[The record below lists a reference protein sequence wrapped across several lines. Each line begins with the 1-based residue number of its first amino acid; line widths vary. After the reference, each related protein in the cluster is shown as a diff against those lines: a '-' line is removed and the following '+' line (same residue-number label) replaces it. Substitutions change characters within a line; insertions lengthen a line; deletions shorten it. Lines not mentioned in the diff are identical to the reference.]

1 MGNKVLSS
9 ALLVLA
15 LSLTGCTAE
24 TTPGDVDGG
33 SEPLPTIDQSLI
45 PQEAPADVVEVDSD
59 LFLVEYGEYRDVI
72 FKVGDGPTWCA
83 ISEFDDMAICEHK
96 ETEVRYEPL
105 PIPADCSFTYGNQ
118 IKLLGSA
125 VAGEK
130 TADFTCAN
138 SPYSDASTSPV
149 LADGEQIT
157 AFGFSCF
164 VEGETARCENS
175 TGDFI
180 VLGPDAWAK
189 SD

>member
-1 MGNKVLSS
+1 MGYKARLSL
-9 ALLVLA
+9 LLVLA
-15 LSLTGCTAE
+15 LSLTGCVAE
-24 TTPGDVDGG
+24 STPGETDG
-33 SEPLPTIDQSLI
+33 SEPLPTIDQSLV
-45 PQEAPADVVEVDSD
+45 PQKAPADVVEVDPD
-59 LFLVEYGEYRDVI
+59 LFLVEYGDII
-72 FKVGDGPTWCA
+72 FKVGDGPTWCTL
-83 ISEFDDMAICEHK
+83 SEFDDIAICEHK

-105 PIPADCSFTYGNQ
+105 PIPADCNFTYGNQ

-138 SPYSDASTSPV
+138 SPYSDASTSPS

-157 AFGFSCF
+157 AFGFTCF
-164 VEGETARCENS
+164 VEGQTARCENS
-175 TGDFI
+175 NGDFI

>member
-1 MGNKVLSS
+1 MGNKAISS

-24 TTPGDVDGG
+24 TTPGEADGG
-33 SEPLPTIDQSLI
+33 SEPLPTIDQALI

-72 FKVGDGPTWCA
+72 FKVGNGPTWCA

-105 PIPADCSFTYGNQ
+105 PIPADCNFTYGNQ

-125 VAGEK
+125 VTGEK

-138 SPYSDASTSPV
+138 SPYSDATTSPV

-164 VEGETARCENS
+164 VQGETARCENS

>member
-1 MGNKVLSS
+1 MGKTVLTG

-24 TTPGDVDGG
+24 TAPTETDG
-33 SEPLPTIDQSLI
+33 STPLPTIDQALI
-45 PQEAPADVVEVDSD
+45 PQEAPADVVEVDPD
-59 LFLVEYGEYRDVI
+59 LFLVEYGDII
-72 FKVGDGPTWCA
+72 FKVGDGPTWCTL
-83 ISEFDDMAICEHK
+83 SEYDDIAICEHK

-105 PIPADCSFTYGNQ
+105 PIPADCIYTYGNQ
-118 IKLLGSA
+118 IKLLGSP
-125 VAGEK
+125 VAGQK
-130 TADFTCAN
+130 NADFTCAN
-138 SPYSDASTSPV
+138 SPYSDASTSPS

-157 AFGFSCF
+157 AFGFTCF

-189 SD
+189 SS

>member
-1 MGNKVLSS
+1 MGKTVLTS

-24 TTPGDVDGG
+24 TTPAEPDG
-33 SEPLPTIDQSLI
+33 SEPLPTIDQALI
-45 PQEAPADVVEVDSD
+45 PQEAPADVVEVDPD
-59 LFLVEYGEYRDVI
+59 LFMVDYGDII
-72 FKVGDGPTWCA
+72 FKVGTGPTWCTL
-83 ISEFDDMAICEHK
+83 SEYDNIAICEHK
-96 ETEVRYEPL
+96 ETDVRYEPL
-105 PIPADCSFTYGNQ
+105 PIPAECEFTYGNQ

-125 VAGEK
+125 VSGQATAG
-130 TADFTCAN
+130 FTCAN
-138 SPYSDASTSPV
+138 SPYSDASMSPA

-189 SD
+189 SS

>member
-1 MGNKVLSS
+1 MGNKAISS

-24 TTPGDVDGG
+24 TTPGEADGG
-33 SEPLPTIDQSLI
+33 SEPMPTIDQALI
-45 PQEAPADVVEVDSD
+45 PQEAPADVVEVDPD
-59 LFLVEYGEYRDVI
+59 LFLVEYGDII
-72 FKVGDGPTWCA
+72 FKVGEGPTWCTL
-83 ISEFDDMAICEHK
+83 SEFDDIAICEHK

-125 VAGEK
+125 VTGEK

-164 VEGETARCENS
+164 VQGETARCENS

>member
-1 MGNKVLSS
+1 MGKTVLTS

-24 TTPGDVDGG
+24 TTPAEPDG
-33 SEPLPTIDQSLI
+33 SEPLPTIDQALI
-45 PQEAPADVVEVDSD
+45 PQEAPADVVEVDPD
-59 LFLVEYGEYRDVI
+59 LFMVDYGDII
-72 FKVGDGPTWCA
+72 FKVGTGPTWCTL
-83 ISEFDDMAICEHK
+83 SEYDDIAICEHK
-96 ETEVRYEPL
+96 ETDVRYEPL
-105 PIPADCSFTYGNQ
+105 PIPAECEFTYGNQ

-125 VAGEK
+125 VSGQSTAG
-130 TADFTCAN
+130 FTCAN
-138 SPYSDASTSPV
+138 SPYSDASTSPA
-149 LADGEQIT
+149 LLDGEQIT

-189 SD
+189 SS

>member
-1 MGNKVLSS
+1 MGNKVISS

-24 TTPGDVDGG
+24 STPGEADGG
-33 SEPLPTIDQSLI
+33 SEPLPTIDQALI

-72 FKVGDGPTWCA
+72 FKVGNGPTWCA

-105 PIPADCSFTYGNQ
+105 PIPADCNFTYGNQ

-125 VAGEK
+125 VTGEK

-138 SPYSDASTSPV
+138 SPYSDATTSPV

-164 VEGETARCENS
+164 VQGETARCENS

>member
-1 MGNKVLSS
+1 MGNKVISS

-15 LSLTGCTAE
+15 LSLTGCTAVS
-24 TTPGDVDGG
+24 TPGEADGG
-33 SEPLPTIDQSLI
+33 SEPMPTIDQALV

-72 FKVGDGPTWCA
+72 FKVGNGPTWCA

-105 PIPADCSFTYGNQ
+105 PIPADCNFTYGNQ

-138 SPYSDASTSPV
+138 SPYSDATTSPV

-164 VEGETARCENS
+164 VQGETARCENS

-189 SD
+189 SN

>member
-1 MGNKVLSS
+1 
-9 ALLVLA
+9 
-15 LSLTGCTAE
+15 
-24 TTPGDVDGG
+24 
-33 SEPLPTIDQSLI
+33 
-45 PQEAPADVVEVDSD
+45 VDSD

-72 FKVGDGPTWCA
+72 FKVGNGPTWCA

-105 PIPADCSFTYGNQ
+105 PIPADCNFTYGNQ

-164 VEGETARCENS
+164 VQGETARCENS

-189 SD
+189 SN

>member
-1 MGNKVLSS
+1 MGKTVLTG

-24 TTPGDVDGG
+24 TTPTETDG
-33 SEPLPTIDQSLI
+33 STPLPTIDQALI
-45 PQEAPADVVEVDSD
+45 PQEAPADVVEVDPD
-59 LFLVEYGEYRDVI
+59 LFLVEYGDII
-72 FKVGDGPTWCA
+72 FKVGDGPTWCTL
-83 ISEFDDMAICEHK
+83 SEYDDIAICEHK

-105 PIPADCSFTYGNQ
+105 PIPADCIYTYGNQ
-118 IKLLGSA
+118 IKLLGSP
-125 VAGEK
+125 VAGQK
-130 TADFTCAN
+130 NADFTCAN
-138 SPYSDASTSPV
+138 SPYSDASTSPS

-157 AFGFSCF
+157 AFGFTCF

-189 SD
+189 SS

>member
-1 MGNKVLSS
+1 MGKTVLTG

-24 TTPGDVDGG
+24 TTPTETDG
-33 SEPLPTIDQSLI
+33 STPLPTIDQALI
-45 PQEAPADVVEVDSD
+45 PQEAPADVVEVDPD
-59 LFLVEYGEYRDVI
+59 LFLVEYGDII
-72 FKVGDGPTWCA
+72 FKVGDGPTWCTL
-83 ISEFDDMAICEHK
+83 SEYDDIAICEHK

-105 PIPADCSFTYGNQ
+105 PIPADCVYTYGNQ
-118 IKLLGSA
+118 IKLLGSP
-125 VAGEK
+125 VAGQK
-130 TADFTCAN
+130 NADFTCAN
-138 SPYSDASTSPV
+138 SPYSDASTSPS

-157 AFGFSCF
+157 AFGFTCF

-189 SD
+189 SS